1 MGRGG
6 RNRKCIPKRLIT
18 AALQN
23 ASVLSAV
30 LRPGATCLIT
40 PAAAIAAGRS
50 FLPAP
55 DNFQHLRRLLD
66 GPELFNGSTNQLITG
81 EVSLRFRAA
90 RWRKEH

>member
-1 MGRGG
+1 MRQS
-6 RNRKCIPKRLIT
+6 T
-18 AALQN
+18 AALHN
-23 ASVLSAV
+23 ASALSAV

-40 PAAAIAAGRS
+40 PAAAVAAGRS

-55 DNFQHLRRLLD
+55 DNRLLHD
-66 GPELFNGSTNQLITG
+66 PELFNGSTNQLITG